1 MNATFSTYIADLGR
15 RCPEPSR
22 RESEVKEPVCSACGA
37 PIMTRGNE
45 IGRLNSLVGDVRSM
59 PLCER
64 LFERIDEL
72 ESWERLP
79 DGRCYVCA
87 FLFRIVGSSNYWQ
100 GAERERQAELERRK
114 KLLEGN

>member
-1 MNATFSTYIADLGR
+1 MNATFSAYIADLGR

-22 RESEVKEPVCSACGA
+22 GESEVKEPVCSACGA

-45 IGRLNSLVGDVRSM
+45 IGRLSSLLSEVRSI

-64 LFERIDEL
+64 LLERTDEL
-72 ESWERLP
+72 ESWERIP

-87 FLFRIVGSSNYWQ
+87 FMFRIVGGSNYWQ
-100 GAERERQAELERRK
+100 GAERERQAELARRK
-114 KLLEGN
+114 KLLEDS